1 MSNTCHLFG
10 PLYSCSVAV
19 DIDGASGSNPAMGR
33 SPCSV
38 VRPITPKR
46 VSGGPKRR
54 VLMTKTKTE
63 KNMNNTNRL
72 KYAQLW
78 RVYDS
83 QEQAYLVN
91 PKHRFYDNGV
101 EVDPSEYP
109 FTSRSEALKEAKK
122 QYGIRS
128 IPSLYFQSEG
138 WYQDMEEV
146 E

>member
-1 MSNTCHLFG
+1 MSHTN
-10 PLYSCSVAV
+10 
-19 DIDGASGSNPAMGR
+19 
-33 SPCSV
+33 
-38 VRPITPKR
+38 K
-46 VSGGPKRR
+46 
-54 VLMTKTKTE
+54 E

-83 QEQAYLVN
+83 QDETYLVN

>member
-1 MSNTCHLFG
+1 MKNTEQPQTAQYNWRTCG
-10 PLYSCSVAV
+10 AV
-19 DIDGASGSNPAMGR
+19 SHTN
-33 SPCSV
+33 
-38 VRPITPKR
+38 K
-46 VSGGPKRR
+46 
-54 VLMTKTKTE
+54 E

-83 QEQAYLVN
+83 QDETYLVN